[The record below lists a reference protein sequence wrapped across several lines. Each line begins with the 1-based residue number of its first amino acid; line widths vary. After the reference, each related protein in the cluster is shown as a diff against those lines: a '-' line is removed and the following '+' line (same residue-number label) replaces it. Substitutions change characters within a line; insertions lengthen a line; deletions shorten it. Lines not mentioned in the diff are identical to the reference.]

1 MEFPASRTDGGEA
14 SVSNDVAVQTRDFGG
29 CTILTV
35 PGDLDAALADEIG
48 WAANAADSR
57 HVVIDLGRA
66 GWVDPTA
73 ATALVGLH
81 ARARAMG
88 GGVCV
93 VTREIGVRA
102 QLEQAAPGSAPRC
115 YDQIGD
121 ALEASMSDRQA
132 TLADLA

>member
-1 MEFPASRTDGGEA
+1 M
-14 SVSNDVAVQTRDFGG
+14 SNDVAVQTRDFGG

-35 PGDLDAALADEIG
+35 PGDLDAALADEVQ

-57 HVVIDLGRA
+57 HVVVDLGRA
-66 GWVDPTA
+66 GSVDPSA
-73 ATALVGLH
+73 ASALVGLH
-81 ARARAMG
+81 ERALARG

-93 VTREIGVRA
+93 VTRENDVRA

-132 TLADLA
+132 ALADLA

>member
-1 MEFPASRTDGGEA
+1 M
-14 SVSNDVAVQTRDFGG
+14 SNDVAVQTRDFGG

-35 PGDLDAALADEIG
+35 PGDLDAASADEIG
-48 WAANAADSR
+48 WAANSVDSR
-57 HVVIDLGRA
+57 HVVVDLGRA
-66 GWVDPTA
+66 GSVDPSA

-81 ARARAMG
+81 ERVRARG

-102 QLEQAAPGSAPRC
+102 QLERLVPGSALRC

-121 ALEASMSDRQA
+121 ALEASMSDRDA
-132 TLADLA
+132 ALTGLGGAALAGPALADLA